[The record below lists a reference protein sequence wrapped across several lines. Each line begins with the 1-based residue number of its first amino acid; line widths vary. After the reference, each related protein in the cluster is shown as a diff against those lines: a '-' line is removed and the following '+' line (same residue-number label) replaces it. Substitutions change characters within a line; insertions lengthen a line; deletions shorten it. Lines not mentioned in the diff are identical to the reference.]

1 MATCSVVGDDDTI
14 CINPKDNY
22 LSGQVQD
29 VELLLGF
36 NADEGYMFFPYFGAP
51 DFQVKTKKAAE
62 KMVQDCLLALGFPST
77 TAEKAV
83 AMASPL
89 YFDQCGDD
97 TEKLTQALSE
107 LLGHI
112 IIEPS
117 VLWTAKHHSREFQ
130 W

>member
-1 MATCSVVGDDDTI
+1 MTPCSVVGDGDTI
-14 CINPKDNY
+14 CINPKDPY

-51 DFQVKTKKAAE
+51 DFQVKTTKAAE
-62 KMVQDCLLALGFPST
+62 KMAQDCLLAMGFPST
-77 TAEKAV
+77 TADKAV
-83 AMASPL
+83 PMISSL

-97 TEKLTQALSE
+97 TEKLTRATSE

-112 IIEPS
+112 FIEPA
-117 VLWTAKHHSREFQ
+117 VLWTAKHHSCEFQ
-130 W
+130 